1 MSKASDDLDEADF
14 AVASPTHEE
23 IEVSENRPLRTLSRQ
38 GQHEEVQ
45 DFIAS
50 YGLSQKAE
58 LFYKAA
64 LLVEGTPAAPQN
76 EDLTPDELFAL
87 HGETSR
93 RWHQPKLLYFTI
105 LICSLGAIEQGWA
118 QTAMNGANLYFPTA
132 LGIGSASERDI
143 FIVGLINSGIYLS
156 TGLWGA
162 WLSAPINN
170 RIGRRGTIFTGS
182 CLCLIANLGSAFS
195 WNWLVLLFFRLL
207 LGTGLGLNASTVS
220 VFAAEAAP
228 AYTRGGLAVS
238 WQMWTA
244 FGIFLGFLANVSF
257 YNYGD
262 STWRLQLAAPFAP
275 VVPLLLTIYAC
286 PESAAWHIKHNQY
299 DKAFASLVRLR
310 NTELQAAR
318 DVYSNYMSRQTV
330 SSPKDSSPNGTGR
343 TTYLSSVL
351 SLLTTPRNRHALF
364 ASYTVMLS
372 QQLCGIN
379 IISFYSSTIFQSSGF
394 SSLAALWASVIFG
407 FVNFV
412 GALPAIWAMDSFG
425 RRRLLLWTLPVMAAV
440 MMFAGLTFR
449 MPEGKTQLWVLAGLI
464 YLFCALY
471 SPGMGPV
478 PSAYSAEV
486 FPLGVREVGMS
497 AAVATANFWAA
508 VLSVTF
514 PGLLEGVGEEAAF
527 QLYGILNLMAWALCW
542 LAVRET
548 KGVPLER
555 MDEVFEGSVKEYV
568 KARWR
573 ERLSWRHGKNQQYA
587 EVAQEEDQT

>member
-1 MSKASDDLDEADF
+1 MSKVNDGLDEADF

-23 IEVSENRPLRTLSRQ
+23 IEVSENQPLRTLFRQ
-38 GQHEEVQ
+38 GRHEDVQ
-45 DFIAS
+45 DFIS
-50 YGLSQKAE
+50 CYGLLQKAE
-58 LFYKAA
+58 VFHKAA
-64 LLVEGTPAAPQN
+64 LLIEGKSSASQDV
-76 EDLTPDELFAL
+76 DLTADELFAL
-87 HGETSR
+87 DGETSR
-93 RWHQPKLLYFTI
+93 KWHQPKLLYFTI
-105 LICSLGAIEQGWA
+105 MVCSLGAIEQGWA
-118 QTAMNGANLYFPTA
+118 QTAMNGANLYFPAA
-132 LGIGSASERDI
+132 LGIGSASEPDI

-162 WLSAPINN
+162 WMSAPINS

-182 CLCLIANLGSAFS
+182 CLCLVANLGSAFS
-195 WNWLVLLFFRLL
+195 WNWVVLLFFRLL

-220 VFAAEAAP
+220 VFAAESVP
-228 AYTRGGLAVS
+228 AYIRGGLAVS

-257 YNYGD
+257 YNFGAN
-262 STWRLQLAAPFAP
+262 TWRLQLAAPFVP

-286 PESAAWHIKHNQY
+286 PESAAWYIKQNRY
-299 DKAFASLVRLR
+299 DKALTSLVRLR
-310 NTELQAAR
+310 STELQAAR
-318 DVYSNYMSRQTV
+318 DVYSNYISRQTS
-330 SSPKDSSPNGTGR
+330 SSPKQSLPNDAKP
-343 TTYLSSVL
+343 TTYLSSIF
-351 SLLTTPRNRHALF
+351 SLLTIPRNRHALV

-407 FVNFV
+407 FVNFI
-412 GALPAIWAMDSFG
+412 GAFPAIWTMDSFG

-449 MPEGKTQLWVLAGLI
+449 MPEGKVQLWALAGLT

-486 FPLGVREVGMS
+486 FPLSVREIGMS

-508 VLSVTF
+508 ILSVTF
-514 PGLLEGVGEEAAF
+514 PGLLEAAGEEGAF
-527 QLYGILNLMAWALCW
+527 QLYGILNLLAWVLCW
-542 LAVRET
+542 VAVRET
-548 KGVPLER
+548 KAVPLEE
-555 MDEVFEGSVKEYV
+555 MDEVFESTIKGFV

-573 ERLSWRHGKNQQYA
+573 ERLSWRKGKSEGYA
-587 EVAQEEDQT
+587 EVEQEED